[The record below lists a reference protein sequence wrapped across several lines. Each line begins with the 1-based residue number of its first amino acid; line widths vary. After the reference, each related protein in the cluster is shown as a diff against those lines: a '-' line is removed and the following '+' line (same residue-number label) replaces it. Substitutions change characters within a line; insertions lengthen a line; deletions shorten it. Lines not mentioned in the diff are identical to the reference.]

1 MTTYIIRRVLIVI
14 PTIFFVSILSFFFVR
29 LIPGD
34 PVRTML
40 GERARPADV
49 AEFRTQMGFDQ
60 PIYIQYFRYAEQ
72 ILKGNFGQSI
82 VTRVPVAKD
91 VSYRLP
97 ATIEAIFFALLIGI
111 TLGIGM
117 GILAALKRNTLIDTA
132 ATLVALTG
140 VSMPVF
146 WLALILIYLFGVNL
160 KILPPGSRLDASL
173 TIKQVTG
180 FYTID
185 SLLMGRLDL
194 FGNVIKHM
202 ILPSFVLSTT
212 VMPSIMRLTRAS
224 MLEVLQKDYIR
235 TARAKG
241 LQMRNVVLKH
251 TLRNALLPVITIIG
265 LQISGLL
272 GGAILTEN
280 AFSWTGMGSWFY
292 GAVIGRDYPVIQ
304 TAILLNAVIFV
315 VMTMLVDISY
325 AFIDPRIR
333 YK

>member
-1 MTTYIIRRVLIVI
+1 MTTYIVRRVLYVI
-14 PTIFFVSILSFFFVR
+14 PVLIGVSFLSFFFVR

-34 PVRTML
+34 PVQVML
-40 GERARPADV
+40 GIRARPEDILQYKA
-49 AEFRTQMGFDQ
+49 QMGLDQ
-60 PIYIQYFRYAEQ
+60 PVYIQYFRYIEQ
-72 ILKGNFGQSI
+72 VFQGNLGNSI

-91 VSYRLP
+91 ISYRLP
-97 ATIEAIFFALLIGI
+97 ATIEAIFFALLLGI
-111 TLGIGM
+111 TLGVAM
-117 GILAALKRNTLIDTA
+117 GIVAALKRNTLIDTA
-132 ATLVALTG
+132 ATMVALTG

-146 WLALILIYLFGVNL
+146 WLALILIYLFAVNL
-160 KILPPGSRLDASL
+160 KILPPGSRLDANL

-194 FGNVIKHM
+194 FGNALKHL

-241 LQMRNVVLKH
+241 LAMSKVVMKH

-292 GAVIGRDYPVIQ
+292 GAVTGRDYPVIQ
-304 TAILLNAVIFV
+304 TAILLNAIIFV
-315 VMTMLVDISY
+315 FMTMLVDISY

>member
-1 MTTYIIRRVLIVI
+1 MTTYIFRRILIVI
-14 PTIFFVSILSFFFVR
+14 PVLIGVSILSFFFVR

-34 PVRTML
+34 PVRVML

-49 AEFRTQMGFDQ
+49 QQYKAQMGLDQ
-60 PIYIQYFRYAEQ
+60 PIYIQYIKYMEQ
-72 ILKGNFGQSI
+72 MFKGNLGQSI

-91 VSYRLP
+91 ISYRLP
-97 ATIEAIFFALLIGI
+97 ATIEAIFFALL
-111 TLGIGM
+111 LGIVLGIAM
-117 GILAALKRNTLIDTA
+117 GIVAALKRNTIVDTGA
-132 ATLVALTG
+132 SLVALTG

-146 WLALILIYLFGVNL
+146 WLALILIYFFGVNL
-160 KILPPGSRLDASL
+160 KILPPGARLDAHL
-173 TIKQVTG
+173 KITQVTG
-180 FYTID
+180 FYLID
-185 SLLMGRLDL
+185 SLLMGRLDI
-194 FGNVIKHM
+194 FWNVIKHM

-241 LQMRNVVLKH
+241 LAMSKVVLKH
-251 TLRNALLPVITIIG
+251 TLRNALLPVITVIG
-265 LQISGLL
+265 LQVSGLL

-292 GAVIGRDYPVIQ
+292 GAIVGRDYPVIQ

-315 VMTMLVDISY
+315 LMTMLVDISY